1 LRRASASIE
10 GAKVDPDDVMAAGRE
25 LEGEEAGSAPGVER
39 VERAPAG
46 EDEIEN
52 SVPGGALGGG
62 ADAVAEILVEVR
74 RPPIPVGRDLLLDDV
89 SLAGGHAMTLSLTC
103 TWWMSTAM
111 VALLVR
117 PHAKP

>member
-10 GAKVDPDDVMAAGRE
+10 GATVDPDDVMAAGRE

-62 ADAVAEILVEVR
+62 ADLWPKSSSKCGARRSQWAATCCLTTSVWPEVMR
-74 RPPIPVGRDLLLDDV
+74 
-89 SLAGGHAMTLSLTC
+89 
-103 TWWMSTAM
+103 
-111 VALLVR
+111 
-117 PHAKP
+117 